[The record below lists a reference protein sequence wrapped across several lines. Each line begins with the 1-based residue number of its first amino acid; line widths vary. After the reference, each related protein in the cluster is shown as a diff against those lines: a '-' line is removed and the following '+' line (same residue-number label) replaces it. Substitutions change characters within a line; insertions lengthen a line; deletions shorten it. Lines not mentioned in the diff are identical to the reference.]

1 MLRIRSLKTDV
12 LRKMGVALF
21 NACHVCKTNKVGN
34 QEWHALQLKA
44 YLQSAK
50 VDEWSHKIENTIV
63 CADCSYYT

>member
-1 MLRIRSLKTDV
+1 
-12 LRKMGVALF
+12 MGVALF
-21 NACHVCKTNKVGN
+21 HAYHRCSAKIVGD